1 MGWATAALAAYGC
14 RPAEVF
20 SLFPGDDGTASVLT
34 VTRKGKQPTWRTA
47 LALLQSWPE
56 EFGLGSIR
64 RPWDCRKPDAA
75 TVRLRRLVEQW
86 GRWLR
91 RKRHGIQLY
100 DLRHACA
107 VSSIRFN
114 LNASLAAK
122 CLGHSVSVHHE
133 TCHPWIE
140 GSDVAALA
148 IRLRVIG

>member
-107 VSSIRFN
+107 VREALESLPSSNCRRDGGMS
-114 LNASLAAK
+114 LNP
-122 CLGHSVSVHHE
+122 CVG
-133 TCHPWIE
+133 
-140 GSDVAALA
+140 
-148 IRLRVIG
+148 